1 MKQQLLKGKPT
12 ETAFTTQEDNVQEG
26 AFSDELH
33 ERIAKRAFELYL
45 ERGCRD
51 GCALEDWLDAERQI
65 LTSTAARRT
74 AAYTQM

>member
-1 MKQQLLKGKPT
+1 MKQQLLKGKRNDN
-12 ETAFTTQEDNVQEG
+12 ASTTQEDNVQEG